1 MAKKDDLVQGALRVF
16 ARDGYTRARI
26 VDIAEEAGVSTRTIY
41 NLFTDKPGLFGAV
54 VELVAREFVGRRLS
68 TIHEQLGVDGPVED
82 VLVAFAD
89 RWLQQSSELSLYL
102 ALASR
107 IQADRAE
114 VPQEILDRGMQA
126 GPERV
131 QGAIA
136 LHLKRFMLAGQLRP
150 SDPHVATLHL
160 LQLIEGVPEVR
171 GYYAA
176 SPLSGEELGN
186 IARDSVRAY
195 LYGYAPPEA

>member
-176 SPLSGEELGN
+176 SPLSGEELEN